1 MKHVFKALVDRF
13 VPRVTQV
20 VVGVDELHIFH
31 RLSLNFDLGLI
42 QEILIIIIILFFLRC
57 LRIGLLGR
65 ILGR

>member
-31 RLSLNFDLGLI
+31 RLSLDFDLGLI
-42 QEILIIIIILFFLRC
+42 QEILIIIILFFLRC